1 MPVEQEL
8 LTQPRHEINLGF

>member
-8 LTQPRHEINLGF
+8 LPQPRHEINLGF